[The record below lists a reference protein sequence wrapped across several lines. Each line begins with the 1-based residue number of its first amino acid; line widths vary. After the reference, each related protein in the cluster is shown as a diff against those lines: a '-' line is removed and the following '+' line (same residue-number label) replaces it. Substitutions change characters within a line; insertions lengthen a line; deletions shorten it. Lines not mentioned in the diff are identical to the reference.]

1 MREAESPEVA
11 KTADAGAADA
21 GAAALAPETLRQAM
35 ELFFYGYRDV
45 IAEPD
50 RILAGHHFGRAHHRV
65 IHFVRRNPGIT
76 VAELLA
82 VLRVTKQSLARVL
95 RQLVDRGFIVQRTD
109 RADRRRRRLYLTRA
123 GEALEAVVSKPQQ
136 ERLRRAF
143 ADAGPEAMAGWQRV
157 LWRLTDEE
165 DRARMRRAGFH
176 PAP

>member
-1 MREAESPEVA
+1 M
-11 KTADAGAADA
+11 ADVNFQERAADGA
-21 GAAALAPETLRQAM
+21 GDAAAALAPETLRQAM
-35 ELFFYGYRDV
+35 ELLFYAYRDV

-50 RILAGHHFGRAHHRV
+50 RILEGHRFGRAHHRV

-95 RQLVDRGFIVQRTD
+95 RQLVDRGFVMQRTD
-109 RADRRRRRLYLTRA
+109 RADRRRRHLYLTRA
-123 GEALEAVVSKPQQ
+123 GEGLEAVVSKPQQ

-143 ADAGPEAMAGWQRV
+143 AEAGPEAVAGWQSV

-165 DRARMRRAGFH
+165 DRARMVRAGFH